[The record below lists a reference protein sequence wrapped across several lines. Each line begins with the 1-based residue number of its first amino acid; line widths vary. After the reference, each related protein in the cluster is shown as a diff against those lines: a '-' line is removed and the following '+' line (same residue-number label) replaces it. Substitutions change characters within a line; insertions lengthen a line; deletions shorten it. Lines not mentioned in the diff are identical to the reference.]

1 MTNTKKYSN
10 KELIEIINAVSM
22 MITENNDNYE
32 EWFDNFLKE
41 NNITMAKYVKEHI
54 KDVIFAINR

>member
-1 MTNTKKYSN
+1 
-10 KELIEIINAVSM
+10 